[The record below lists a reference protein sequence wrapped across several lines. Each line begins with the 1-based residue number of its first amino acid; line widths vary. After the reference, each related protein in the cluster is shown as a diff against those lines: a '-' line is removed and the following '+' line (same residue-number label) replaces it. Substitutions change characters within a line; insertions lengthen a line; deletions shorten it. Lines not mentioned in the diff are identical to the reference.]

1 MKITEG
7 YGNLEE
13 GKRQKKEEWRG
24 ASKTLEKTRWK
35 NIKSYYFY

>member
-13 GKRQKKEEWRG
+13 GKRQKKEE
-24 ASKTLEKTRWK
+24 
-35 NIKSYYFY
+35 